1 MDKSKTYFIGCGVLG
16 PDVKHI
22 ARVHGIVLKSVLLPG
37 GLHNNPGQLR
47 TRLQEAIDTA
57 SQDAGC
63 KRIIVGYGMCGRGTV
78 GIRARSVPLVF
89 PKVHDCIALFLGS
102 DQAYR
107 EQFAKFP
114 GTFYISAG
122 WYREKERPKI
132 EKHDDEQIWVGS
144 GSMGCRELQE
154 KYGAKQ
160 GREII
165 DFFSSWKANYQRAVF
180 IDTGT
185 SRSTKYERYAK
196 EIAEQNGWQYERIK
210 GRLDL
215 ISRLL
220 KATSSDRQLLVVPP
234 GQVTV
239 YSAIYNC
246 LDSAPAVKNVSGAV
260 SGREPRYLYFGSKK
274 KGKKEIDRLSGT
286 PRKNIPC
293 HRFGLGIDAGGT
305 YTDAVIYN
313 FVDKTVVSKKKALT
327 TKWDFTI
334 GIGEALADFQQHT
347 LAQVD
352 LVSVSTTLATNAIV
366 EGEGQRAG
374 MLIMPG
380 PGAACDELASYG
392 PWAEIMGQLSISGQE
407 VQAIDKNQV
416 LEVARK
422 MIEKEE
428 VTAFAVSGFGGS
440 VNPTHELE
448 VRNILVES
456 FGMIVCCGHELSD
469 QLNLVVRAQTA
480 FLNARIIPRMVK
492 FFQELE
498 SIFASREIHA
508 PIMVVKG
515 DGTLV
520 SVRMAV
526 ERPVETVLSGPAASV
541 AGAKLLTGLEQAL
554 VVDIGGTTTDTGT
567 LENGLVKICSQGAR
581 VGNISTHVKALD
593 IRTVGLGGDSLIRY
607 AKSELHLGPRRVA
620 PVSWASTR
628 NPGGMDRA
636 LQYMEKHASTESQI
650 NFSQVI
656 LMSSER
662 GDPEHP
668 LFPFQP
674 TKQELELVELLYKR
688 PHCLEELARILG
700 FNSHRFLNS
709 RRLEEFGLVQRC
721 GLTPTDI
728 LHLEGSF
735 VQWHKEAAERMVS
748 ILAQFSK
755 NEPASLIRLVRHRFE
770 KALARE
776 LVLKHLAEDVEVQ
789 EETDSRLLEHLLQC
803 MLGKK
808 GRTYQVR
815 AKFDHPIVGIG
826 APAPYF
832 LPATGRLFET
842 EVLIPEDGDVAN
854 ALGAISSNIVIRET
868 LEIKPAP
875 AGGFQLQGVAGP
887 NHFNDIDEVEKLAV
901 EHLLHN
907 ISGKARKAGTR
918 SDDVTMEIKDTIVD
932 TADGASLFLG
942 RTISA
947 TLVGRPEI

>member
-1 MDKSKTYFIGCGVLG
+1 V
-16 PDVKHI
+16 PDC
-22 ARVHGIVLKSVLLPG
+22 L
-37 GLHNNPGQLR
+37 
-47 TRLQEAIDTA
+47 
-57 SQDAGC
+57 
-63 KRIIVGYGMCGRGTV
+63 
-78 GIRARSVPLVF
+78 
-89 PKVHDCIALFLGS
+89 ALFLGS
-102 DQAYR
+102 DQASR
-107 EQFAKFP
+107 EQFSKFP
-114 GTFYISAG
+114 GTFFFSAG

-132 EKHDDEQIWVGS
+132 EKHDGEQIWVGS
-144 GSMGCRELQE
+144 ESMGCRELQE

-185 SRSTKYERYAK
+185 SKSTKYERYAK

-220 KATSSDRQLLVVPP
+220 MATSSDRQLLIVPP

-246 LDSAPAVKNVSGAV
+246 LDSTPTVKNVSGAG
-260 SGREPRYLYFGSKK
+260 SGRESRFLYFGSNK
-274 KGKKEIDRLSGT
+274 KGKQEIVRLSGT
-286 PRKNIPC
+286 PRKNSPR

-305 YTDAVIYN
+305 YTDAVIYD
-313 FVDKTVVSKKKALT
+313 FEDKTVVSKKKALT

-334 GIGEALADFQQHT
+334 GIGEALADFQQEA

-380 PGAACDELASYG
+380 PGAACDELSSYG
-392 PWAEIMGQLSISGQE
+392 PWAEIKGQLSISGLE
-407 VQAIDKNQV
+407 VQAVDKNQV
-416 LEVARK
+416 HEVARK
-422 MIEKEE
+422 MIEKEG

-480 FLNARIIPRMVK
+480 LLNARIIPRMVK

-498 SIFASREIHA
+498 SIFVSRAIHA

-520 SVRMAV
+520 SARMAV

-581 VGNISTHVKALD
+581 VGNTSTHVKALD

-628 NPGGMDRA
+628 DPGGMDRA
-636 LQYMEKHASTESQI
+636 LQYMEKHASTESQT

-656 LMSSER
+656 LMSSEG
-662 GDPEHP
+662 GDPEQP

-674 TKQELELVELLYKR
+674 TKQELELLELLYKR

-700 FNSHRFLNS
+700 LNSHRFLNS
-709 RRLEEFGLVQRC
+709 RRLEEVGLVQRC

-755 NEPASLIRLVRHRFE
+755 NEPASLTRLVRHRFE

-776 LVLKHLAEDVEVQ
+776 LVLKHLAEDVEVL

-808 GRTYQVR
+808 GKTYQVR
-815 AKFDHPIVGIG
+815 VKFDHPIVGIG

-832 LPATGRLFET
+832 LPATGRLFDT
-842 EVLIPEDGDVAN
+842 EVLIPKDGDVAN

-868 LEIKPAP
+868 LEIRPAP
-875 AGGFQLQGVAGP
+875 AGGFQLQGIAGP
-887 NHFNDIDEVEKLAV
+887 NHFDDIDEVEKLAV

-907 ISGKARKAGTR
+907 ISGKGRKAGTR
-918 SDDVTMEIKDTIVD
+918 SDDVTMEIKDIIVD

-947 TLVGRPEI
+947 TLVGRPEM